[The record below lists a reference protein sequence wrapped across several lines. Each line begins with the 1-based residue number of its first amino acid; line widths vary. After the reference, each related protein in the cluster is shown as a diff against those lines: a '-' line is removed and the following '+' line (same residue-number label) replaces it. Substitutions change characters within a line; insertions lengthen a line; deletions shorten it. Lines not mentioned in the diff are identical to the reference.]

1 MTTAAMF
8 AALNAGQKAV
18 GGRLRGALL
27 GLAAA
32 APAAI
37 ALLGVGV
44 ARAFE
49 GGDDAAGWIALI
61 LLALIAA
68 GVGAWIGALGI
79 HHATGGDTGRLTAL
93 LRALATGES
102 CQRLGGPYDAGESGE
117 LARAIDSVVDRVSEL
132 GETLERHRLMSELS
146 TDVFFRLA
154 PDATFLAVSRSV
166 TRLLGYEPQEMA
178 GRSCYDFLH
187 PDDLAATRQ
196 KHDELLSGGASSV
209 ALKFRRKTGGYVSVE
224 FISRLRRDE
233 STGRAVEILALA
245 RDLTE
250 RAEHA
255 REIERARR
263 DAATTGR
270 SRSSFLANMSH
281 DLRTPLNIII
291 GLSQIIRDQMF
302 GPVGGQRY
310 IDYARDIESSGHDLL
325 DLINDLLDLSKV
337 EAGRWQVEERAVS
350 LTRNVDAVFTM
361 VSARGRLA
369 QVTLESRLPA
379 ELPLVLADERAVR
392 QMLLNVISSALK
404 RVTPSSTITVDGRM
418 VDRQV
423 VIVVQGQ
430 SRAVEARDGYVKDPL
445 EGSVGLALASDL
457 MRLHGGRLDLQ
468 TTASQE
474 LVVTLTFPPERSL
487 TAPATPLRLV
497 AEAG

>member
-1 MTTAAMF
+1 MTSAATL
-8 AALNAGQKAV
+8 AALNAGQKAI

-27 GLAAA
+27 GLAAG
-32 APAAI
+32 APAT
-37 ALLGVGV
+37 
-44 ARAFE
+44 
-49 GGDDAAGWIALI
+49 
-61 LLALIAA
+61 LALITVAVIQVVESRGEASGPILLLLLAFATA
-68 GVGAWIGALGI
+68 GVGAWIGAVGVRR
-79 HHATGGDTGRLTAL
+79 AVGGDSARLSSV
-93 LRALATGES
+93 LRALATGER
-102 CQRLGGPYDAGESGE
+102 CQRFGGPYDAGEAGE
-117 LARAIDSVVDRVSEL
+117 LTRAVDGIIDRVSEL
-132 GETLERHRLMSELS
+132 RDTLERHRLLSGLS

-154 PDATFLAVSRSV
+154 PDATFLAVSPSV
-166 TRLLGYEPQEMA
+166 TRLLGYESQELV

-196 KHDELLSGGASSV
+196 KHDELLSGGASTL

-233 STGRAVEILALA
+233 ASGRAYEILAVI
-245 RDLTE
+245 RDVSE

-255 REIERARR
+255 RELERTRR
-263 DAATTGR
+263 DAAATGR
-270 SRSSFLANMSH
+270 SRSSFLSNMSH

-302 GPVGGQRY
+302 GPVGQRY

-350 LTRNVDAVFTM
+350 ITRNIDAVFTM

-369 QVTLESRLPA
+369 QVALESRLGP

-392 QMLLNVISSALK
+392 QTLLNVISSALK
-404 RVTPSSTITVDGRM
+404 RVTPSSVITIDGKL

-423 VIVVQGQ
+423 VVVVEGQ
-430 SRAVEARDGYVKDPL
+430 SRAVESRDGYVKDPL

-468 TTASQE
+468 TTAEQR

-487 TAPATPLRLV
+487 TGPATPLRLV
-497 AEAG
+497 AEAS

>member
-1 MTTAAMF
+1 MTSAATF
-8 AALNAGQKAV
+8 AALHAGQKAV
-18 GGRLRGALL
+18 GERVRGALL

-32 APAAI
+32 APAT
-37 ALLGVGV
+37 V
-44 ARAFE
+44 
-49 GGDDAAGWIALI
+49 
-61 LLALIAA
+61 ALIAIAIMQVVESRGEASGPILLLLLSLVTA
-68 GVGAWIGALGI
+68 GIGAWIGAVGI
-79 HHATGGDTGRLTAL
+79 RRAVGGDSVRLAGV
-93 LRALATGES
+93 LRALATGER
-102 CQRLGGPYDAGESGE
+102 CQRLGAPYDAGEAGE
-117 LARAIDSVVDRVSEL
+117 LARAVDGIVDRVSDL
-132 GETLERHRLMSELS
+132 RDTLERHRLMADLS

-154 PDATFLAVSRSV
+154 PDATFLAVSPSAM
-166 TRLLGYEPQEMA
+166 RLLGYGPQEMV

-196 KHDELLSGGASSV
+196 KHDELLSDGASTA
-209 ALKFRRKTGGYVSVE
+209 ALKFRRKAGGYVSTE

-233 STGRAVEILALA
+233 TTGRAYEILALV
-245 RDLTE
+245 RDVSE

-255 REIERARR
+255 RELERARR

-270 SRSSFLANMSH
+270 SRSSFLSNMSH

-302 GPVGGQRY
+302 GPVGQRY

-350 LTRNVDAVFTM
+350 ITRNVDAVFTM

-369 QVTLESRLPA
+369 QVTMESRLGTD
-379 ELPLVLADERAVR
+379 LPLVLADERAVR
-392 QMLLNVISSALK
+392 QTLLNVISSVLK
-404 RVTPSSTITVDGRM
+404 RVTPASTITVDGRM
-418 VDRQV
+418 AERQV
-423 VIVVQGQ
+423 LIVVQGQ
-430 SRAVEARDGYVKDPL
+430 SRVVESRDSYVKDPL
-445 EGSVGLALASDL
+445 DGSVGLALASDL

-468 TTASQE
+468 TTTGQQ
-474 LVVTLTFPPERSL
+474 LIVTLTFPPERSL

-497 AEAG
+497 AEAS